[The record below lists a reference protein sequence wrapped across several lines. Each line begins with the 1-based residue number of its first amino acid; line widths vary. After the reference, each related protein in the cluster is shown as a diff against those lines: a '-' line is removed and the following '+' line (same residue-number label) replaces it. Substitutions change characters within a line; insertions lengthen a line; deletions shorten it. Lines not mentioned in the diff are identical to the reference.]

1 MSAYITIADIDV
13 PYQITQSAAETTPD
27 TSHSSL
33 LPNGYHIVYR
43 FSPTSPSPHRFFHF
57 FSQVT
62 VIDQYE
68 RRSYLTQLQLSTLA
82 VLSGVPVFR
91 RRRASCRLYIRSSD

>member
-43 FSPTSPSPHRFFHF
+43 FSPTSPLPAPIFP
-57 FSQVT
+57 
-62 VIDQYE
+62 
-68 RRSYLTQLQLSTLA
+68 LLQP
-82 VLSGVPVFR
+82 GD
-91 RRRASCRLYIRSSD
+91 SD